1 MDRDK
6 LGRFVKGHKLVP
18 WNKGLTKETDERVK
32 KLSEDKNRI
41 DKISKANQKEKN
53 PFWID
58 GRTSR
63 KNYKYSERTL
73 HRNARKKKLGNLKDY
88 GLVVHHINGVKSD
101 NRCENLR
108 SMTRSEHT
116 KLHWQ
121 LNKIGGN
128 K

>member
-1 MDRDK
+1 MDRDIK
-6 LGRFVKGHKLVP
+6 GRFVKGYKQIP

-32 KLSEDKNRI
+32 KLSEDKKRI
-41 DKISKANQKEKN
+41 NKISKANSGKKN
-53 PFWID
+53 HFWID

-73 HRNARKKKLGNLKDY
+73 HRKARKKKLGNLKDY
-88 GLVVHHINGVKSD
+88 NIVVHHINGVKND
-101 NRCENLR
+101 NRLENLR

-116 KLHWQ
+116 KLHFE
-121 LNKIGGN
+121 LNNIGGI